1 MHKVHEE
8 DGGKPFEIE
17 MAWISDDPSSGRRF
31 GRVPKD
37 LQQEAERAAKA
48 ALEAEDMED

>member
-31 GRVPKD
+31 GRVPRA
-37 LQQEAERAAKA
+37 LQEEAERAAKA